1 MINLVLTLVY
11 TSVLL
16 LFFAYPA
23 MRISEWL
30 SERYGIDPKWH
41 RPMTIGLTILIS
53 LIVAAYLQFG

>member
-23 MRISEWL
+23 MRIAEWL
-30 SERYGIDPKWH
+30 SERYGLDPKWN
-41 RPMTIGLTILIS
+41 RVLTIGLTILIS
-53 LIVAAYLQFG
+53 LIVATYLQFG

>member
-23 MRISEWL
+23 MRIAEWL
-30 SERYGIDPKWH
+30 SERYKLDPKWN
-41 RPMTIGLTILIS
+41 RVLTIGLTILIS

>member
-1 MINLVLTLVY
+1 MINTVLMLVY

-30 SERYGIDPKWH
+30 IERFDIDEKWYKAMVIGI
-41 RPMTIGLTILIS
+41 TIIIS
-53 LIVAAYLQFG
+53 LIVAAYLKYG

>member
-1 MINLVLTLVY
+1 MINIVLTLVY

-30 SERYGIDPKWH
+30 SEHYGIDPKWH
-41 RPMTIGLTILIS
+41 RPMTIGLTILLS
-53 LIVAAYLQFG
+53 LLVAAYLQFG

>member
-1 MINLVLTLVY
+1 MINIVLTLVY

-30 SERYGIDPKWH
+30 GERYGIDPKWH
-41 RPMTIGLTILIS
+41 RPMTIALTIFLS
-53 LIVAAYLQFG
+53 LLVAAYLQFG